1 MHSPT
6 TTNEFIYTKTHVI
19 SVGKKGSSMKFKSER
34 DILVEAL
41 SAASRVVATRLIGAS
56 SGVLLSLSGNQ
67 LTVTGTDLDIT
78 IRTNVDVIGLEDGA
92 AVVPARLIVDAVRS
106 LEAGAVTISS
116 GEENVEVS
124 LGRAKFSLRT
134 FSVNDYPNLP
144 PVTGAITTMAAL
156 DLVQGLSQVV
166 RAAASDDARPLLT
179 GVLFTNHEGVLRL
192 IATDSYRLAVRDIPG
207 VAAIAGTTDLLV
219 PARALQ
225 ELQRVASSLPTDAE
239 IGVTV
244 TDAEICFVVGKSTI
258 ASRLIDGNYPSVL
271 QLIPA
276 SYPNQL
282 RIAKDTLLTSLRR
295 AKLLAKDSTSS
306 VRLTTKDK
314 GLEIR
319 TLSHD
324 TGDIEDNVDADYQG
338 DELTIAFNPGF
349 LIEGIEAVLGDEIL
363 LEITDAVRP
372 AMVHGVEDV
381 RFRYLLMP
389 VRVQ

>member
-1 MHSPT
+1 
-6 TTNEFIYTKTHVI
+6 
-19 SVGKKGSSMKFKSER
+19 MKFRSER

-56 SGVLLSLSGNQ
+56 SGILLSLVGNQ

-78 IRTNVDVIGLEDGA
+78 VRTTVDVIGHEEGST
-92 AVVPARLIVDAVRS
+92 VVPARLIVDAVRS
-106 LEAGAVTISS
+106 LEAGAVTVSS
-116 GEENVEVS
+116 TDETVEIS

-134 FSVNDYPNLP
+134 FSVMDYPNLP
-144 PVTGAITTMAAL
+144 PVTGALHTVAAL
-156 DLVQGLSQVV
+156 DLIQGLNQVV
-166 RAAASDDARPLLT
+166 RAAANDDARPLLT
-179 GVLFTNHEGVLRL
+179 GVLFTTDEGSLRL
-192 IATDSYRLAVRDIPG
+192 IATDSYRLAVRDVPG
-207 VAAIAGTTDLLV
+207 VQGLAGSQDLLV

-225 ELQRVASSLPTDAE
+225 ELQRAAASLDANAE
-239 IGVTV
+239 IGVTL
-244 TDAEICFVVGKSTI
+244 TDAEICFVVGTTTI

-306 VRLTTKDK
+306 VRLTMKDK
-314 GLEIR
+314 NIEIR
-319 TLSHD
+319 TQSHD
-324 TGDIEDNVDADYQG
+324 AGDVEDNVDADYNG
-338 DELTIAFNPGF
+338 EEITIAFNPSF
-349 LIEGIEAVLGDEIL
+349 LIDGIEAVPGDEVV
-363 LEITDAVRP
+363 LEVSDSVRP
-372 AMVHGVEDV
+372 AMVHGVDDT

>member
-1 MHSPT
+1 
-6 TTNEFIYTKTHVI
+6 
-19 SVGKKGSSMKFKSER
+19 MKFKSER

-56 SGVLLSLSGNQ
+56 SGILLSLTGNQ

-78 IRTNVDVIGLEDGA
+78 IRTNVDVIGLENGST
-92 AVVPARLIVDAVRS
+92 VVPARLIVDAVRS

-116 GEENVEVS
+116 SDESVEVS

-134 FSVNDYPNLP
+134 FAVMDYPNLP
-144 PVTGAITTMAAL
+144 PVTGSLTTVPAL
-156 DLVQGLSQVV
+156 DLIQGLNQVV
-166 RAAASDDARPLLT
+166 RAAANDDARPLLT
-179 GVLFTNHEGVLRL
+179 GVLFTNEGGTLRL
-192 IATDSYRLAVRDIPG
+192 IATDSYRLAVRDVPG
-207 VAAIAGTTDLLV
+207 VAGLGGNHDLLV

-225 ELQRVASSLPTDAE
+225 ELQRVASSLPSDAE
-239 IGVTV
+239 IGVTL
-244 TDAEICFVVGKSTI
+244 TDAEICFVVGHSTI

-306 VRLTTKDK
+306 VRLTAKEK
-314 GLEIR
+314 SLEIR
-319 TLSHD
+319 TQSHD

-338 DELTIAFNPGF
+338 EEITIAFNPGF
-349 LIEGIEAVLGDEIL
+349 LIEGIEAVPGDEVV
-363 LEITDAVRP
+363 LEMTDAIRP
-372 AMVHGVEDV
+372 AMVHGVEDL

>member
-1 MHSPT
+1 
-6 TTNEFIYTKTHVI
+6 
-19 SVGKKGSSMKFKSER
+19 MKFKSER

-56 SGVLLSLSGNQ
+56 SGILLSLTGNQ

-78 IRTNVDVIGLEDGA
+78 IRTNVDVIGLEDGST
-92 AVVPARLIVDAVRS
+92 VVPARLIVDAVRS
-106 LEAGAVTISS
+106 LEAGAVTIASS
-116 GEENVEVS
+116 DESVEVS

-134 FSVNDYPNLP
+134 FAVIDYPNLP
-144 PVTGAITTMAAL
+144 PVTGALTTVPAL
-156 DLVQGLSQVV
+156 DLIQGLNQVV
-166 RAAASDDARPLLT
+166 RAAANDDARPLLT
-179 GVLFTNHEGVLRL
+179 GVLFTNEGGTLRL
-192 IATDSYRLAVRDIPG
+192 IATDSYRLAVRDVPG
-207 VAAIAGTTDLLV
+207 VAGLGGNHDLLV

-225 ELQRVASSLPTDAE
+225 ELQRVASSLPSDAE
-239 IGVTV
+239 IGVTL
-244 TDAEICFVVGKSTI
+244 TDAEICFVVGHSTI

-306 VRLTTKDK
+306 VRLTAKEK
-314 GLEIR
+314 SLEIR
-319 TLSHD
+319 TQSHD

-338 DELTIAFNPGF
+338 EEITIAFNPGF
-349 LIEGIEAVLGDEIL
+349 LIEGIEAVPGDEVV

-372 AMVHGVEDV
+372 AMVHGVEDL

>member
-1 MHSPT
+1 
-6 TTNEFIYTKTHVI
+6 
-19 SVGKKGSSMKFKSER
+19 MKFKSER
-34 DILVEAL
+34 DLLVEAL

-56 SGVLLSLSGNQ
+56 SGILLSLNGNQ

-78 IRTNVDVIGLEDGA
+78 IRTNVDVIGIEDGA

-106 LEAGAVTISS
+106 LEAGAVTIANHD
-116 GEENVEVS
+116 ENVEVS

-134 FSVNDYPNLP
+134 FSVMDYPNLP
-144 PVTGAITTMAAL
+144 PVTGTTTTIAAQ
-156 DLVQGLSQVV
+156 DLTQGLNQVV
-166 RAAASDDARPLLT
+166 RAAANDDARPLLT
-179 GVLFTNHEGVLRL
+179 GVLFTHDNNTLRL
-192 IATDSYRLAVRDIPG
+192 IATDSYRLAVRDVPG
-207 VAAIAGTTDLLV
+207 VPGIGGTQDLLV

-225 ELQRVASSLPTDAE
+225 ELQRAASSLAADAE
-239 IGVTV
+239 IGVIL
-244 TDAEICFVVGKSTI
+244 TDAEICFIVGASTI

-282 RIAKDTLLTSLRR
+282 RIAKDTLLTSLKR

-306 VRLTTKDK
+306 VRLTMKEKTV
-314 GLEIR
+314 EIR
-319 TLSHD
+319 TQSID

-338 DELTIAFNPGF
+338 EEITIAFNPSF
-349 LIEGIEAVLGDEIL
+349 LIDGIEAVVGDEVM
-363 LEITDAVRP
+363 LEMSDAVRP
-372 AMVHGVEDV
+372 AMVHAVEDV

>member
-1 MHSPT
+1 
-6 TTNEFIYTKTHVI
+6 
-19 SVGKKGSSMKFKSER
+19 MKFKSER

-56 SGVLLSLSGNQ
+56 SGILLSLVGNQ

-78 IRTNVDVIGLEDGA
+78 VRTVVDVIGHEDGST
-92 AVVPARLIVDAVRS
+92 VVPARLIVDAVRS
-106 LEAGAVTISS
+106 LEAGAVTIVS

-134 FSVNDYPNLP
+134 FSVMDYPNLP
-144 PVTGAITTMAAL
+144 PISGAVTMIPAL
-156 DLVQGLSQVV
+156 DLIQGLNQVV
-166 RAAASDDARPLLT
+166 RAAANDDARPLLT
-179 GVLFTNHEGVLRL
+179 GVLFTTEEGTLRL
-192 IATDSYRLAVRDIPG
+192 IATDSYRLAVRDVPG
-207 VAAIAGTTDLLV
+207 VGSLGGSHDLLV

-225 ELQRVASSLPTDAE
+225 ELQRAASSLAADAE
-239 IGVTV
+239 IGVTL
-244 TDAEICFVVGKSTI
+244 TDAEICFIVGTTTI

-306 VRLTTKDK
+306 VRLTMHEKNI
-314 GLEIR
+314 EIR
-319 TLSHD
+319 TQSHD
-324 TGDIEDNVDADYQG
+324 AGDVEDNVDADYSG
-338 DELTIAFNPGF
+338 EEITIAFNPSF
-349 LIEGIEAVLGDEIL
+349 LIDGIEAVPGDEVV
-363 LEITDAVRP
+363 LEVSDSVRP
-372 AMVHGVEDV
+372 AMVHGVDDT

>member
-1 MHSPT
+1 
-6 TTNEFIYTKTHVI
+6 
-19 SVGKKGSSMKFKSER
+19 MKFKSER

-56 SGVLLSLSGNQ
+56 SGILLSLSGNH

-78 IRTNVDVIGLEDGA
+78 VRTTVDVIGIEDGSS
-92 AVVPARLIVDAVRS
+92 VVPARLIVDAVRS

-116 GEENVEVS
+116 TDEKVEVS

-134 FSVNDYPNLP
+134 FSVMDFPKLP
-144 PVTGAITTMAAL
+144 PVTGALTAVTAG
-156 DLVQGLSQVV
+156 DLIQGINQVV
-166 RAAASDDARPLLT
+166 RAAANDDARPLLT
-179 GVLFTNHEGVLRL
+179 GVLFTTDNDTLRL
-192 IATDSYRLAVRDIPG
+192 IATDSYRLAVRDVPG
-207 VAAIAGTTDLLV
+207 VEGIGGEHDLLV

-225 ELQRVASSLPTDAE
+225 ELQRAATSLVDDAE
-239 IGVTV
+239 IGVTL
-244 TDAEICFVVGKSTI
+244 TDAEICFVVGSTSI

-282 RIAKDTLLTSLRR
+282 RIAKDTLLVSLKR

-306 VRLTTKDK
+306 VRLTMKEK
-314 GLEIR
+314 SVEIR
-319 TLSHD
+319 TQSHD
-324 TGDIEDNVDADYQG
+324 AGDVEDNVDADYNG
-338 DELTIAFNPGF
+338 EEMTIAFNPNF
-349 LIEGIEAVLGDEIL
+349 LIDGIEAVPGDEVV
-363 LEITDAVRP
+363 LEMSDSVRP
-372 AMVHGVEDV
+372 AMVHGIEDV

>member
-1 MHSPT
+1 
-6 TTNEFIYTKTHVI
+6 
-19 SVGKKGSSMKFKSER
+19 MKFKSER

-56 SGVLLSLSGNQ
+56 SGILLSLTGNQ

-78 IRTNVDVIGLEDGA
+78 IRTNVDVIGLEDGST
-92 AVVPARLIVDAVRS
+92 VVPARVIVDAVRS
-106 LEAGAVTISS
+106 LEAGAVTVASNDES
-116 GEENVEVS
+116 VEVS

-134 FSVNDYPNLP
+134 FAVMDYPNLP
-144 PVTGAITTMAAL
+144 PVTGALTTVPAL
-156 DLVQGLSQVV
+156 DLIQGLNQVV
-166 RAAASDDARPLLT
+166 RAAANDDARPLLT
-179 GVLFTNHEGVLRL
+179 GVLFTNEGGTLRL
-192 IATDSYRLAVRDIPG
+192 IATDSYRLAVRDVPG
-207 VAAIAGTTDLLV
+207 VAGLGGNHDLLV

-225 ELQRVASSLPTDAE
+225 ELQRVASSLPSDAE
-239 IGVTV
+239 IGVTL
-244 TDAEICFVVGKSTI
+244 TDAEICFVVGHSTI

-306 VRLTTKDK
+306 VRLTAKEK
-314 GLEIR
+314 SLEIR
-319 TLSHD
+319 TQSHD

-338 DELTIAFNPGF
+338 EEITIAFNPGF
-349 LIEGIEAVLGDEIL
+349 LIEGVEAVPGDEVV
-363 LEITDAVRP
+363 LEMTDAVRP
-372 AMVHGVEDV
+372 AMVHGVEDL

>member
-1 MHSPT
+1 
-6 TTNEFIYTKTHVI
+6 
-19 SVGKKGSSMKFKSER
+19 MKFKSER

-56 SGVLLSLSGNQ
+56 SGILLSLSGNQ

-78 IRTNVDVIGLEDGA
+78 IRTTVDVIGLADGA
-92 AVVPARLIVDAVRS
+92 TVVPARLIVDAVRS
-106 LEAGAVTISS
+106 LEAGAVTITSAD
-116 GEENVEVS
+116 ENVEVS

-134 FSVNDYPNLP
+134 FAVMDYPNLP
-144 PVTGAITTMAAL
+144 PVTGALTTVPAL
-156 DLVQGLSQVV
+156 DLVQGLNQVV

-179 GVLFTNHEGVLRL
+179 GVLFTQHEGTLRL
-192 IATDSYRLAVRDIPG
+192 IATDSYRLAVRDVPG
-207 VAAIAGTTDLLV
+207 VAGIGSGQDLLI

-225 ELQRVASSLPTDAE
+225 ELQRVASSLPADAE
-239 IGVTV
+239 IGVTL

-282 RIAKDTLLTSLRR
+282 RVAKDTLMTSLRR

-306 VRLTTKDK
+306 VRLTARDK

-319 TLSHD
+319 TQSHD
-324 TGDIEDNVDADYQG
+324 TGDIEDDVDADYQG
-338 DELTIAFNPGF
+338 EEITIAFNPSF
-349 LIEGIEAVLGDEIL
+349 LIEGIEAVPGDEVV

-372 AMVHGVEDV
+372 AMVHAVDDV